1 MPEGALEVQGIVD
14 LDLDGS
20 GESVT
25 IVYLKAAPASLDVKG
40 DMSQTRTAEP
50 PRLAWAV

>member
-1 MPEGALEVQGIVD
+1 MPENPLEVQGIVE

-25 IVYLKAAPASLDVKG
+25 IVYLK
-40 DMSQTRTAEP
+40 TAHGTLGAKNEVSP
-50 PRLAWAV
+50 TEKPGPQRLAWAV